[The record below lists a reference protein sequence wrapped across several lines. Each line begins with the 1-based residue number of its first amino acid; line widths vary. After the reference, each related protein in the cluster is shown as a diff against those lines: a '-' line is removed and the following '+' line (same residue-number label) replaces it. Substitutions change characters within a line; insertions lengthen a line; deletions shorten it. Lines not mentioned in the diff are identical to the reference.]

1 MPSSRFSLVFVLVGL
16 VCGATLLELATSAW
30 GQQVPVYPTPP
41 QRMAPSVAP
50 AVYPSTYPSTAST
63 YPLTYPSTSAAT
75 ASDVGVPALSP
86 YDDVQ
91 PRIST
96 SVTGGA
102 VHSAY
107 EDPGPLYAP
116 YGSPDAM
123 TTAADQTLDA
133 NAYVD
138 PALVYGEPCWT
149 WQVLPSGLMYK
160 SYLAGGREP
169 RLSSQWV
176 RMRNERW
183 MWDATLGGRVGI
195 LRYGTD
201 NPLWPQGWQLDF
213 EGAAFPRMDL
223 DNDRDLVSADYR
235 FGVPLTTRRGC
246 WEAKL
251 AYYHLSSHLGDEF
264 LIRYPGYPRINY
276 VRDAVVLGMAVYFG
290 PNLRLYS
297 EADWAFNADGGAKPW
312 EYQFGVDFS
321 PAEPTGIWGAPFFA
335 INAHLREANDFSGNM
350 TVQSGWQWRGRTG
363 RLGRVG
369 MQYFNGM
376 SDQTQFYN
384 TFEEQIGI
392 GLWYDF

>member
-1 MPSSRFSLVFVLVGL
+1 MLSGRFPLVFVLVGL
-16 VCGATLLELATSAW
+16 VCGTTLLELAVSAF

-50 AVYPSTYPSTAST
+50 AVYPSTYPST
-63 YPLTYPSTSAAT
+63 SAAT
-75 ASDVGVPALSP
+75 ASDVGAPALSP
-86 YDDVQ
+86 YDDVL
-91 PRIST
+91 PGIST
-96 SVTGGA
+96 SVAGGA
-102 VHSAY
+102 VHASY

-123 TTAADQTLDA
+123 TAATAQTLEA

-138 PALVYGEPCWT
+138 PALVYDEPWT
-149 WQVLPSGLMYK
+149 WQIVPSGLMYK

-169 RLSSQWV
+169 RFASQWV

-183 MWDATLGGRVGI
+183 MLDATLGGRVGI
-195 LRYGTD
+195 LRYGT
-201 NPLWPQGWQLDF
+201 NNALWPQGWQLDF
-213 EGAAFPRMDL
+213 EGAAFPRIDL
-223 DNDRDLVSADYR
+223 DNDRDMVSADYR
-235 FGVPLTTRRGC
+235 FGIPLTTRRGC

-264 LIRYPGYPRINY
+264 MVRHPGYPRINY
-276 VRDAVVLGMAVYFG
+276 VRDAAVLGMAIYLS

-297 EADWAFNADGGAKPW
+297 EADWAFNTDGGAKPW
-312 EYQFGVDFS
+312 EFQFGVDFS
-321 PAEPTGIWGAPFFA
+321 PAEPTGGWGAPFFA
-335 INAHLREANDFSGNM
+335 INAHLREANDFGGNM
-350 TVQSGWQWRGRTG
+350 TVQSGWQWRGCTG
-363 RLGRVG
+363 HLCRVG